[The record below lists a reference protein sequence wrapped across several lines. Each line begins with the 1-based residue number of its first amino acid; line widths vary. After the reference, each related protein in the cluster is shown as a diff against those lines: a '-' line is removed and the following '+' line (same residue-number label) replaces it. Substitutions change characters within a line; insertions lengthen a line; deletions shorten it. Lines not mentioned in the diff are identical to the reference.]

1 MYCFIQPDFYHYC
14 WSRSA
19 QQSWKRMDATFAQRG
34 KLQFTLKQQ
43 GILVTDK
50 SVLNKLDA
58 STLIDLAMR
67 YKKARKMSEAFVQAS
82 SGKRTKKAAAA
93 INTVEGLL
101 KEQEAFCSPVD
112 ESAFRLFTNTVRARY
127 AAVCESIREM
137 EEAKRAAFKKA
148 METSELRVPFSVQVG
163 KGQSFTDAQLSML
176 TSLERQTGISLDF
189 HIESLTRRQASLA
202 ISFLS
207 AVRNMPSEIRN
218 AVEFPD
224 AKQVCLSAEKAE
236 ATAFV
241 FRQVP
246 KKKETV

>member
-1 MYCFIQPDFYHYC
+1 MANY
-14 WSRSA
+14 S
-19 QQSWKRMDATFAQRG
+19 
-34 KLQFTLKQQ
+34 FTLKQQ

-82 SGKRTKKAAAA
+82 SGKQTKKAIAAV
-93 INTVEGLL
+93 NTVEGLL
-101 KEQEAFCSPVD
+101 NEQEAFCGPAD
-112 ESAFRLFTNTVRARY
+112 ESAFRLFMDTVRARY

-137 EEAKRAAFKKA
+137 EEAKQAAFRKA
-148 METSELRVPFSVQVG
+148 MEASELRVPFSVQIG

-176 TSLERQTGISLDF
+176 TSLERQIGIFMDF
-189 HIESLTRRQASLA
+189 HIETLTRRQASLA
-202 ISFLS
+202 ISFLMM
-207 AVRNMPSEIRN
+207 VRNMPSEIRD

-224 AKQVCLSAEKAE
+224 AKQVCLSAEKTE
-236 ATAFV
+236 ATDFV

-246 KKKETV
+246 KKKETI